1 MEIDPRQFDYANLKD
16 LLLRGAA
23 FAIQMREGFDPAL
36 TPTQRRNFMDRHIH
50 MARKEIAPVFN
61 KELTAFLGNTC
72 RGKSSAII
80 WLSGRFPCRCWD
92 FTGARRNPRPDSK
105 PARIRLKRR
114 FQEQEP
120 EVMQSG

>member
-1 MEIDPRQFDYANLKD
+1 MLEHQELYRNYPDMEDVMVRFEELANDEGYHFYHDKTSNADVLEIDPRQFDYANLKD

-61 KELTAFLGNTC
+61 KELTAFLG
-72 RGKSSAII
+72 K
-80 WLSGRFPCRCWD
+80 
-92 FTGARRNPRPDSK
+92 
-105 PARIRLKRR
+105 
-114 FQEQEP
+114 
-120 EVMQSG
+120 